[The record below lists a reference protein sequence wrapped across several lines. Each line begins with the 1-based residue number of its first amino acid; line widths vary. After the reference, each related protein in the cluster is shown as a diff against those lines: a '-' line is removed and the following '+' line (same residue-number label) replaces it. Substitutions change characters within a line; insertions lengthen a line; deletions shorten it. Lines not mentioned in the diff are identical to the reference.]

1 MAGGGSLRQL
11 EVENDRLVQLTPL
24 TQSMKPQP

>member
-11 EVENDRLVQLTPL
+11 EVECDRLAQLAPL
-24 TQSMKPQP
+24 AQSMKPQP